1 MLSDKMTQNEL
12 TLDIQPKYLSLDD
25 LFYGRLFRIP
35 QYQRNYSWQKK
46 QREDLFDDILFTW
59 NNGKTKPHFMS
70 TVVGLQ
76 REKRTIAT
84 KEHQVIE
91 IVDGQQRITTLII
104 LLKAISNVLDQ
115 SELVQDKIRVEL
127 EHLLVKDD
135 EATLL
140 LLQTNHDSSHYFVN
154 YLKTGLHPKSET
166 ASTLADKELLS
177 CMEDCEGFVT
187 NWMAKDDSLYELVSL
202 LKNRLTFVF
211 HEIRDES
218 VVYSVFEVLNS
229 RGLEVPWFDRL
240 KSIFMAMVFESN
252 SGNKNELIDVVHQ
265 LWTSIY
271 AIVGK
276 RIGMSSESLRFAAT
290 LSAEECP
297 SRPINDESAT
307 DYFRK
312 LSEGNPAKVID
323 NSLWIKTVTEA
334 LDKLISNR
342 RINAVTK
349 ISQARLLATA
359 INLRVDFTEDEKDRL
374 LQRWEK
380 VTFRIYGMFGKDA
393 RTLVGDYVRL
403 AWRIKNEN
411 LSLEAVI
418 KELTKIGNDYPIEEA
433 VKELKQT
440 DCYNGW
446 EDEVRYF
453 SYRYEEYL
461 ARKRGQVFN
470 NEQWNRIWQETA
482 SKSIEHIYSQS
493 RSDADWIHWIGNLMV
508 LPPRLNSSLGNLLPK
523 EKIEEYKHT
532 GLLSVLEVAD
542 KISKGKWD
550 KNEIEKREEQLLE
563 WALRE
568 WSD

>member
-1 MLSDKMTQNEL
+1 MTQNGL

-25 LFYGRLFRIP
+25 LFYGRLFRVP

-46 QREDLFDDILFTW
+46 QREDLFKDVLSTW
-59 NNGKTKPHFMS
+59 NSGKTKPHFMS

-84 KEHQVIE
+84 KEHQVVE

-104 LLKAISNVLDQ
+104 LLKAISNELNQ
-115 SELVQDKIRVEL
+115 SELNQQKIKMEL
-127 EHLLVKDD
+127 ENLLVKDD
-135 EATLL
+135 AATLL

-154 YLKTGLHPKSET
+154 FLKTGVYPKSET

-177 CMEDCEGFVT
+177 CMEECKEFVT
-187 NWMAKDDSLYELVSL
+187 NWKTKGDSLYELLSL

-218 VVYSVFEVLNS
+218 LVYSVFEVLNS

-240 KSIFMAMVFESN
+240 KSIFMAIVFETSN
-252 SGNKNELIDVVHQ
+252 GNKNELIDVVHQ

-271 AIVGK
+271 GIIGK

-290 LSAEECP
+290 LAAKDCP
-297 SRPINDESAT
+297 SRLINDENAT
-307 DYFRK
+307 EYFGNQ
-312 LSEGNPAKVID
+312 SEGNPAKVID
-323 NSLWIKTVTEA
+323 NSLWIRTVTEA
-334 LDKLISNR
+334 LDKLTSNR

-359 INLRVDFTEDEKDRL
+359 INLRVDFTEEEKDRL

-380 VTFRIYGMFGKDA
+380 VTFRIYGMFGNDS
-393 RTLVGDYVRL
+393 RTSVGDYVRL
-403 AWRIKNEN
+403 AWKITNKN
-411 LSLEAVI
+411 LSSETIL
-418 KELTKIGNDYPIEEA
+418 KELTNIGIYYPIEEA
-433 VKELKQT
+433 VSELKET
-440 DCYNGW
+440 DCYNNW
-446 EDEVRYF
+446 ETELRYF
-453 SYRYEEYL
+453 FNRYEEYL
-461 ARKRGQVFN
+461 AKSRGQVFN
-470 NEQWNRIWQETA
+470 NEQWNRIWQESA

-493 RSDADWIHWIGNLMV
+493 RSDADWIHWIGNLMM
-508 LPPRLNSSLGNLLPK
+508 LPPRLNSSLGNMLPM
-523 EKIEEYKHT
+523 EKTEEYRHT

-542 KISKGKWD
+542 KISKGGWGK
-550 KNEIEKREEQLLE
+550 KEIREREERLLE
-563 WALRE
+563 WASRE